1 MSKTTAE
8 HMAWHK
14 ESPSEEG
21 KLCHPRDGEAWK
33 HFDRTYPTFAVEG
46 RNVRLG
52 LSADGF
58 NPHNQTS
65 RPYSCWPVIVTP
77 YNLPPWMWMDHP
89 YMFLTLLVPGPR
101 SPGRSLDVYLQPLI
115 DELKTLWNDGVETYD
130 VSKKQN
136 FQMRASLMWTVSD
149 FPAYGMLS
157 GWSTHGKL
165 SCPYC
170 MSGIKYQKDNFTKGR
185 IEIDPPFI
193 RLTGE
198 ELEAVVASLPT
209 IEFGKTKDKERIEGF
224 GETHN
229 WLKRSIFWDLPYWN
243 TNLIRHNL
251 DVMHIEKNMFDN
263 VFNTV
268 MDVKSKSK
276 DNLNARLDLQSICKR
291 WDLELKEVNEK
302 YLKPKASYTL
312 SKDQRQIV
320 LKWIKNL
327 RLPYGYVSNL
337 ARCVNLDD
345 CSLHGMKSHDY
356 HVFMQRLLAL
366 AFRDLLPESVWNG
379 LTELSQLYDAEKQAQ
394 IPNLTH
400 KSLGVMR
407 DNEFATWFC
416 NYASVGDVYQ
426 ELTSDP
432 ACIILDNEL
441 DDVAILT
448 DANRQEEEVNPNEL
462 QPSRRELEEEF
473 ESDELEIGS
482 MDLNEEELEEE
493 ESGNDNDLTSDDI
506 IMSATRGKVKRR
518 LMSDAGRVSF
528 TSMLTD
534 EGIEEQHDEHT
545 SEQHDPANLEIKD
558 KIELDELGR
567 EILIIEGKNFISVA
581 APRSMLGDMR
591 GWYTDVWPNF
601 SKIPEHVK
609 GYLFERFKETYTKL
623 KEIRSQ
629 GSGNTILSPQGSSTF
644 IPEAWAEACGGIK
657 IGIIHMGLANQTVE
671 VSPFLYSGPS
681 PGQYPPSASAP
692 AGQYPPP
699 APAPA
704 PAHSQYTATGSG
716 QYPPPTPGYY
726 PTPPPGYF
734 MTPATQFHVPGNYIA
749 PGQHPPVPTQQSDQ
763 LPSPDQRH
771 SQEYIEFCN
780 VIISIVNF
788 DDHLA
793 RTNTLADISKV
804 TNFAAA
810 QHRNI
815 ALQYFDAPPASQN
828 CSLLRLVTSDI
839 GSWSL
844 ALLRSLLT

>member
-1 MSKTTAE
+1 
-8 HMAWHK
+8 
-14 ESPSEEG
+14 
-21 KLCHPRDGEAWK
+21 
-33 HFDRTYPTFAVEG
+33 
-46 RNVRLG
+46 
-52 LSADGF
+52 
-58 NPHNQTS
+58 
-65 RPYSCWPVIVTP
+65 
-77 YNLPPWMWMDHP
+77 
-89 YMFLTLLVPGPR
+89 
-101 SPGRSLDVYLQPLI
+101 
-115 DELKTLWNDGVETYD
+115 
-130 VSKKQN
+130 
-136 FQMRASLMWTVSD
+136 MWTVSD

-170 MSGIKYQKDNFTKGR
+170 MSGIKSFRLKHGRKPCFFDCHRQFLPLNHPYRYQKDNFTKGR

-268 MDVKSKSK
+268 MDVKGKSK

-327 RLPYGYVSNL
+327 RLPDGYVSNL

-345 CSLHGMKSHDY
+345 CSLHGMKSHDC
-356 HVFMQRLLAL
+356 HVFMQRLLPL

-518 LMSDAGRVSF
+518 LMSDAGR
-528 TSMLTD
+528 
-534 EGIEEQHDEHT
+534 HT

-591 GWYTDVWPNF
+591 GWKNLVGVLHGQMSKFMQF
-601 SKIPEHVK
+601 SKAIVVVLFPRDDATQKCKEIKVCTPPDYMRADIWEALWDTWEDPQFKKLQENNRKNRLSDRDGNGVVK
-609 GYLFERFKETYTKL
+609 SCSGTISIAHHAHRMETYTKL

-657 IGIIHMGLANQTVE
+657 NRHNSYGFGKSNSGSFTFSGTIPSNNTSNLE
-671 VSPFLYSGPS
+671 YSGPS

-692 AGQYPPP
+692 AGQYPPL
-699 APAPA
+699 APA

-815 ALQYFDAPPASQN
+815 ALQYFDAPSASQN
-828 CSLLRLVTSDI
+828 CSLLRLVTRDI

>member
-1 MSKTTAE
+1 
-8 HMAWHK
+8 
-14 ESPSEEG
+14 
-21 KLCHPRDGEAWK
+21 
-33 HFDRTYPTFAVEG
+33 
-46 RNVRLG
+46 
-52 LSADGF
+52 
-58 NPHNQTS
+58 
-65 RPYSCWPVIVTP
+65 
-77 YNLPPWMWMDHP
+77 
-89 YMFLTLLVPGPR
+89 
-101 SPGRSLDVYLQPLI
+101 
-115 DELKTLWNDGVETYD
+115 
-130 VSKKQN
+130 
-136 FQMRASLMWTVSD
+136 
-149 FPAYGMLS
+149 
-157 GWSTHGKL
+157 
-165 SCPYC
+165 
-170 MSGIKYQKDNFTKGR
+170 
-185 IEIDPPFI
+185 
-193 RLTGE
+193 
-198 ELEAVVASLPT
+198 
-209 IEFGKTKDKERIEGF
+209 
-224 GETHN
+224 
-229 WLKRSIFWDLPYWN
+229 
-243 TNLIRHNL
+243 
-251 DVMHIEKNMFDN
+251 MFDN
-263 VFNTV
+263 VFNAV
-268 MDVKSKSK
+268 MDVKGKSK

-327 RLPYGYVSNL
+327 KLPDGYVSNL

-345 CSLHGMKSHDY
+345 CSLHGMKSHDC
-356 HVFMQRLLAL
+356 HVFMQRLLPL

-379 LTELSQLYDAEKQAQ
+379 LTELNQLYDAEKQAQ

-528 TSMLTD
+528 TSMLTGNVSNLGDLELD

-591 GWYTDVWPNF
+591 GWYTDVWPTF

-609 GYLFERFKETYTKL
+609 GYLFERDDATQKCKEIKVCTPPDYMRADIWEALWDTWEDPQFKKLQENNRKNRLSDRDGNGVVKSCSGTISIAHHAHRMETYTKL

-657 IGIIHMGLANQTVE
+657 NRHNSYGFGKSNSGSFTFSGTIPSNNTSNLEVEQLKEELQNMKNKQFEMDEKINQLLAITRANHSNFSGHHF
-671 VSPFLYSGPS
+671 SPGQYSSPQYSGPS

-699 APAPA
+699 APT

-771 SQEYIEFCN
+771 SQE
-780 VIISIVNF
+780 
-788 DDHLA
+788 
-793 RTNTLADISKV
+793 
-804 TNFAAA
+804 
-810 QHRNI
+810 
-815 ALQYFDAPPASQN
+815 
-828 CSLLRLVTSDI
+828 
-839 GSWSL
+839 
-844 ALLRSLLT
+844 